1 MIRLFFDIETIPCDD
16 EHREQ
21 YLEIL
26 QKKYGNDE
34 KSEEEIVGS
43 MSFDGTFGRIF
54 CIGYIK
60 DDGVKQEKGMLRGD
74 EKEIL
79 RSFWKLVEDVN
90 LYVGHNVLGFDFPFI
105 YKRSVIIGVKPSINL
120 SLAKFRSFPIFD
132 TQKEWSKW
140 ADNGASLDTVAK
152 ILGLPTSKDKMDGSM
167 VWPYFQQGRLDEIC
181 EYCMKDVEV
190 NRKVYYKMIFE
201 NPPEG
206 NSETTEIPF

>member
-16 EHREQ
+16 EHKEQ
-21 YLEIL
+21 YIEIL
-26 QKKYGNDE
+26 QKKYGNDL
-34 KSEEEIVGS
+34 KTPEEVMAG

-79 RSFWKLVEDVN
+79 QKFWKLVTDVN
-90 LYVGHNVLGFDFPFI
+90 VGHNILGFDLPFI
-105 YKRSVIIGVKPSINL
+105 YKRSVILGVKPSVNL

-152 ILGLPTSKDKMDGSM
+152 VLGFPTSKDKMDGSM
-167 VWPYFQQGRLDEIC
+167 VWPYFKEGRLDEIC

-190 NRKVYYKMIFE
+190 NRKVYYKMVFE
-201 NPPEG
+201 ELPE
-206 NSETTEIPF
+206 SKPETSEIPF